1 MTRFIGTILAAAF
14 VAGATSPLRADDK
27 DTTAILDKA
36 IKALGGE
43 EKLSKAQTFTQSAKG
58 TITIMDNDSEITSNM
73 WVQGLDHARQE
84 FTGNFGGNS
93 VKGATV
99 VAGDKGWR
107 KFGDDKTALEGD
119 ALANQKRGMY
129 LALVPVTVL
138 PLKGKG
144 FKVQA
149 AGEEKVGDKAAVK
162 IKGTGPDDKEFTLYF
177 DKETGLPLKIVA
189 KVAGFMGGE
198 FLQET
203 SYGDYKEMGGIKKAT
218 KITAT
223 RDGAKFLNQ
232 EITDFKVVDKLDPK
246 TFAEPE

>member
-1 MTRFIGTILAAAF
+1 MTRFIGTLLAAAL
-14 VAGATSPLRADDK
+14 VAGATSPLQADDK
-27 DTTAILDKA
+27 DATAILDKA

-43 EKLSKAQTFTQSAKG
+43 EKLAKAQTFTQAAKG
-58 TITIMDNDSEITSNM
+58 TITFAGNDAEVTSNQS
-73 WVQGLDHARQE
+73 VQGLDHARQE
-84 FTGNFGGNS
+84 FEGSAGGNS
-93 VKGATV
+93 FKGVTV

-107 KFGDDKTALEGD
+107 RFGDDKSALEGQ

-129 LALVPVTVL
+129 LAIVPITVV

-149 AGEEKVGDKAAVK
+149 AGEEKVGDKPAVK
-162 IKGTGPDDKEFTLYF
+162 IKGTGPDDKDFTLYF
-177 DKETGLPLKIVA
+177 DKETGLPLKIVG
-189 KVAGFMGGE
+189 KVVAPTGDE
-198 FLQET
+198 FLQEIT
-203 SYGDYKEMGGIKKAT
+203 FSDYKEMGGIKKAT

-223 RDGAKFLNQ
+223 RDGGKFLNQ

>member
-1 MTRFIGTILAAAF
+1 MTRIIGTMLAAALI
-14 VAGATSPLRADDK
+14 AGATSPLQADDK
-27 DTTAILDKA
+27 DATAILDKA

-43 EKLSKAQTFTQSAKG
+43 EKLAKSQTFTQSAKG
-58 TITIMDNDSEITSNM
+58 TISFGGNDADITSNM

-84 FTGNFGGNS
+84 FEGSAGGNTF
-93 VKGATV
+93 KGVTV

-107 KFGDDKTALEGD
+107 KFGGEKTALEGD
-119 ALANQKRGMY
+119 MLANQKRGMY

-149 AGEEKVGDKAAVK
+149 AGEEKVGDKPAVK

-177 DKETGLPLKIVA
+177 DKETGLPLKMVGKVVA
-189 KVAGFMGGE
+189 PMAGE

-203 SYGDYKEMGGIKKAT
+203 TYGDYKEMGGIKKAT

-223 RDGAKFLNQ
+223 RDGAKFLSQ
-232 EITDFKVVDKLDPK
+232 EITDFKVMDKLDPK